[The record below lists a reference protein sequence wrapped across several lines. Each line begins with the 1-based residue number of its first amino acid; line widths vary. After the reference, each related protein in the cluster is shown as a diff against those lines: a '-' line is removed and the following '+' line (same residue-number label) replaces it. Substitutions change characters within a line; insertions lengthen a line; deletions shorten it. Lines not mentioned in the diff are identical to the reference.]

1 VVECPMSATRLVKA
15 MSKKG
20 ILAGVPLGKLYRG
33 MDNSLLVCATEMRT
47 TDDLERYAAALRAV
61 DL

>member
-1 VVECPMSATRLVKA
+1 MSATRLVKA

-33 MDNSLLVCATEMRT
+33 MDNSLLVCATGKRT
-47 TDDLERYAAALRAV
+47 ADDLERYTAALRAV
-61 DL
+61 AS